1 MKKIFKSLALL
12 ILFVACTVTQKSTTS
27 NVVVKKCADAETY
40 SKTILARDL
49 NKHLSVIASD
59 EYEGRETGKEGQKKA
74 AQYIKNHFTEIG
86 LAPGNNGS
94 YFQEFPLDI
103 KDPANVFINVKG
115 VDYSFIEDFYQF
127 GGLPDT
133 LLKGNQIVDM
143 GYGINEDAH
152 SDYAGKNVKGKLIL
166 IKAGKPEGKE
176 LKKEWNWRMKREEA
190 QKQGAVAVFYYDDN
204 YEANIKPIENYIKN
218 PQMQLHNKGRR
229 RTTATPF
236 FVISPKF
243 NNAIISSSTVDG
255 NYEADYSLNLKTNT
269 KQISSE
275 NVLGFLEGTEKKDEV
290 LVITGHYDH
299 IGYDN
304 GEICNGADDD
314 GSGTVSVLE
323 IAEAFAKAAKEGKRP
338 RRSILF
344 MTVSGEEKGLL
355 GSQYYVD
362 NPVYPLENTIANLN
376 IDMVGRVDDA
386 HKNNPNYVYIIG
398 SDKLST
404 ELHEIS
410 EQSNK
415 LYTNIALDYTYN
427 SDNDPNR
434 FYYRSDHYN
443 FAKNGIPVIFY
454 FNGTHEDYH
463 KPTDDVEKI
472 NFEAMQARA
481 RLVFLTAWELANREQ
496 RVVVD
501 KK

>member
-1 MKKIFKSLALL
+1 MKLIKS
-12 ILFVACTVTQKSTTS
+12 ILFTALVVACTVTQKSTTS
-27 NVVVKKCADAETY
+27 NVVVKKSEEAETY
-40 SKTILARDL
+40 SKTILANDL

-74 AQYIKNHFTEIG
+74 AEYIKNYFIEIG

-103 KDPANVFINVKG
+103 KDPANVYIKVKD
-115 VDYSFIEDFYQF
+115 VEYTFIEDFYQF

-133 LLKGNQIVDM
+133 TLSGNEIVDM
-143 GYGINEDAH
+143 GYGINEDAY
-152 SDYAGKNVKGKLIL
+152 SDYAGKNIKGKLIL

-190 QKQGAVAVFYYDDN
+190 QKQGAAAVFYYDDN
-204 YEANIKPIENYIKN
+204 YEANIKPIESYIKN

-229 RTTATPF
+229 RVTATPF
-236 FVISPKF
+236 FVISPNF
-243 NNAIISSSTVDG
+243 NTAITTSSTIDG
-255 NYEADYSLNLKTNT
+255 NYEAAYEMNLRTNS
-269 KQISSE
+269 KMIYSE
-275 NVLGFLEGTEKKDEV
+275 NVLGFLEGTDKKDEIV
-290 LVITGHYDH
+290 VITAHYDH

-304 GEICNGADDD
+304 GQICNGADDD

-323 IAEAFAKAAKEGKRP
+323 IAEAFAKAKKEGKGP

-355 GSQYYVD
+355 GSQYYTD
-362 NPVYPLENTIANLN
+362 NPVYPLENTVVDLN
-376 IDMVGRVDDA
+376 IDMVGRVDKA
-386 HKNNPNYVYIIG
+386 HENNPNYVYIIG
-398 SDKLST
+398 SDKLSS
-404 ELHEIS
+404 ELHAIG
-410 EQSNK
+410 EQTNK
-415 LYTNIALDYTYN
+415 LYTNIQLDYTYN
-427 SDNDPNR
+427 DDNDPNR

-463 KPTDDVEKI
+463 KPTDEVEKI
-472 NFEAMQARA
+472 NFDAMEVRA

-496 RVVVD
+496 RIVVD